1 MHYTIENDGKKYDY
15 EIKQLKAW
23 AWSDTLFNL
32 TQMVTGADKFS
43 AKTIV
48 AAVNTLAQ
56 TGAQSDVKPDQISE
70 AIMAFQFG
78 KFELLIDLV
87 IGIINSSTED
97 KRLKV
102 FDSALSSIWF
112 NNGNPAMGG
121 GFIQLSL
128 DNIDQY
134 ITHPVDMMLLVK
146 ESLMLNYKS
155 VFDRFFN
162 KPQSTK

>member
-1 MHYTIENDGKKYDY
+1 MRYTIENDGKKYEY

-23 AWSDTLFNL
+23 QWSDTLFNL
-32 TQMVTGADKFS
+32 TQMVTNSDKFS

-48 AAVNTLAQ
+48 SAINSLAQ
-56 TGAQSDVKPDQISE
+56 NGMSLQAKPEEVAEVIT
-70 AIMAFQFG
+70 AFQGG

-87 IGIINSSTED
+87 LGVINSSTEE
-97 KRLKV
+97 KRSKV

-128 DNIDQY
+128 DNVDMY
-134 ITHPVDMMLLVK
+134 ITHPVDLLLLIK
-146 ESLMLNYKS
+146 ESLMFNYKS
-155 VFDRFFN
+155 VFDRFLAKAPN
-162 KPQSTK
+162 TK